1 VNGDEGR
8 VIDEKIYKLL
18 EELAKKGIVEI
29 NPIVDLNGVSYP
41 QIEEIFKIRGFDEV
55 YRLIEELIK
64 REIFK
69 PKLIDKIIR
78 CPNCGGFNVL
88 TRYHCPY
95 CGSFNTG
102 RTSIISHISCGA
114 IDSIEVFR
122 KDGKIIC
129 PRCGKELNKPEVDY
143 RILGEISKCN
153 SCGRRFDSP
162 VVMHKCSIDKT
173 VFSYREANYVPIY
186 SLTLSDKIF
195 ESVIKSK
202 YLVTLISNI
211 LREGGFQ
218 ILETSTL
225 PGLSGIDQK
234 FDIAA
239 FLPVDG
245 GHINLCVNILSN
257 TGEFEVLTVFSRVFD
272 VKPAY
277 GIIVS
282 LSEVPENAYKLARSY
297 GIEVIVM
304 DDFEKLKS
312 KVNEFINRIKNDVK
326 AKKPGVRST

>member
-1 VNGDEGR
+1 MNGDEGR
-8 VIDEKIYKLL
+8 ATDEKIYKLL
-18 EELAKKGIVEI
+18 EKLAKKGIVEI

-41 QIEEIFKIRGFDEV
+41 QIEEIFKIRDFDGV
-55 YRLIEELIK
+55 YRLIEDLTKI
-64 REIFK
+64 EIFK

-78 CPNCGGFNVL
+78 CPSCGGFNVL

-102 RTSIISHISCGA
+102 RTSIISHILCGA

-122 KDGKIIC
+122 KGEKIIC
-129 PRCGKELNKPEVDY
+129 PRCGNELNKPEVDY
-143 RILGEISKCN
+143 RILGEIFKCN

-162 VVMHKCSIDKT
+162 VIMHKCSIDKT

-186 SLTLSDKIF
+186 SLTLGDKIF
-195 ESVIKSK
+195 ESVIKGK

-218 ILETSTL
+218 VLERSTL
-225 PGLSGIDQK
+225 PGLSGINEK
-234 FDIAA
+234 FDIVAL
-239 FLPVDG
+239 LPVNG

-257 TGEFEVLTVFSRVFD
+257 VGEFEVLTVFSRVFD
-272 VKPAY
+272 VRPAH

-282 LSEVPENAYKLARSY
+282 LSEVPEHVYKLSKSF
-297 GIEVIVM
+297 GIEVIVVE
-304 DDFEKLKS
+304 DVEKLKS
-312 KVNEFINRIKNDVK
+312 KINEFINRLKNDVK
-326 AKKPGVRST
+326 AKSLKRST